1 MPSGAKG
8 HIPLM
13 ILAGLMLLVGLWAGL
28 VRLGWNLPQPG
39 AGLAGLHGP
48 VMIGGFL
55 GTLIGLERAMAVDSV
70 WAYGAPA
77 FAALGALALLAG
89 FTPLV
94 GQLLILFGSLILVAI
109 FARLFHR
116 HRSASLATM
125 ALGAILWAVGNGLWL
140 IGYPLYRVVPWW
152 VGFLVLTI
160 AGERLELSR
169 LLRPSFLSRMGFY
182 SAGGMMVLSL
192 VASLLA
198 FDAAIRMA
206 GIGLVAVA
214 GWLLRYDIAWRTV
227 SHPGL
232 HRFMALCLL
241 AGYVWLGMG
250 GFMWVGFA
258 PEFRAGPLY
267 DAMLHTIFLGFVFS
281 MIFAHAS
288 IILPS
293 ITGMA
298 MPFQAAFYG
307 HWVLLHL
314 SLMLRVGGDLTQWR
328 PGIQW
333 GGLLNVLALLVFL
346 ANNLRAV
353 RIGELAGRGVVEGWG
368 AQRFGR

>member
-8 HIPLM
+8 HMLLM
-13 ILAGLMLLVGLWAGL
+13 MLAGLMLLAGLWAGL
-28 VRLGWNLPQPG
+28 GRLGWNLPQPG
-39 AGLAGLHGP
+39 TGLAGLHGP
-48 VMIGGFL
+48 LMVSGFL
-55 GTLIGLERAMAVDSV
+55 GTLIGLERAMAVESV
-70 WAYGAPA
+70 WAYSAPV

-94 GQLLILFGSLILVAI
+94 GQILILFGSLILVAI

-116 HRSASLATM
+116 HGSPSLATM
-125 ALGAILWAVGNGLWL
+125 ALGAIVWAVGNGLWMM
-140 IGYPLYRVVPWW
+140 GYPLYRVVPWW

-169 LLRPSFLSRMGFY
+169 LLRLSFLSRIGF
-182 SAGGMMVLSL
+182 SAAGGMLVFSL
-192 VASLLA
+192 VASLVA

-206 GIGLVAVA
+206 GIGLVAFA
-214 GWLLRYDIAWRTV
+214 GWLLRYDIAWRIV

-241 AGYVWLGMG
+241 TGYVWLGTG

-258 PEFRAGPLY
+258 SEFRAGPLY

-293 ITGMA
+293 ITGMT

-307 HWVLLHL
+307 HWVLLQL
-314 SLMLRVGGDLTQWR
+314 SLVLRVGGDLTQWR

-333 GGLLNVLALLVFL
+333 GGLLNVLALLIFL
-346 ANNLRAV
+346 ANNIRAV
-353 RIGELAGRGVVEGWG
+353 RIGELAGREPLKGWG
-368 AQRFGR
+368 T